1 MICVLT
7 GGTGGAKFVQGL
19 HAVLPPAELV
29 VVVNTGDDLRWWG
42 LHVSPDLD
50 SVVYALAGL
59 LSRDRGW
66 GLEGDTFHC
75 RDQMKS
81 LGAPAWFQ
89 LGDRDLATHLARTQL
104 LAGGRT
110 LSQATARIASAVGV
124 RSRIVPMSDDPVET
138 RVRTADGRDLSF
150 QEFFVRDRYQPAV
163 RTVRFQGAENSRPA
177 PGVVE
182 AILSAHAVLI
192 APSNPIT
199 SIGPIL
205 AVPGI
210 RQALQDTAA
219 PVAAVSPI
227 VGDAPV
233 SGPAGALMSAHG
245 LSVSIAGVA
254 ETYSGFLD
262 ILIAD
267 QADAA
272 AAFELRRPEL
282 PVHCV
287 PTIMRSDADKIALA
301 RAALQ
306 FTVPDLALAGAR

>member
-19 HAVLPPAELV
+19 HAVLPPSELV

-75 RDQMKS
+75 LDQMKS

-163 RTVRFQGAENSRPA
+163 RAVRFEGAENSRPA

-272 AAFELRRPEL
+272 AASELRRPGL

-306 FTVPDLALAGAR
+306 STVPDLALAGAR

>member
-75 RDQMKS
+75 LDQMKS

-150 QEFFVRDRYQPAV
+150 QEFFVRDRYRPAV
-163 RTVRFQGAENSRPA
+163 RAVRFEGAENSRPA

-199 SIGPIL
+199 SIGPML

-210 RQALQDTAA
+210 RQALQNTAA

-272 AAFELRRPEL
+272 AASELRRPGL